1 VGQQHL
7 DIPDKRAYCRAN
19 GHLFQFDGEEQ
30 GQYPDGTPSTYE
42 VYVCQVCNKVKYEP
56 VPD

>member
-1 VGQQHL
+1 MSNL
-7 DIPDKRAYCRAN
+7 NIPDKRAYCRAN

-42 VYVCQVCNKVKYEP
+42 VYVCQVCDKVKYEP